1 MNIGS
6 ESAATPEH
14 MMDYNHKLLPLMKTW
29 LTKTKKWLLLLLGQ
43 LQIVTKKRNQVN
55 FFFRI
60 INLFRSLNF
69 ASKRFE
75 ENVDIDNQRWEIYVS
90 LWKKQILKSEKT

>member
-1 MNIGS
+1 MNNDG

-14 MMDYNHKLLPLMKTW
+14 MIDYNHKLLPLMKTW
-29 LTKTKKWLLLLLGQ
+29 LTKTKKVIIIVTRSASDSDKEKKSGQ
-43 LQIVTKKRNQVN
+43 L
-55 FFFRI
+55 FFRI

-75 ENVDIDNQRWEIYVS
+75 ENVDIDNHHWKIYVS
-90 LWKKQILKSEKT
+90 LWKQQILKSEKT

>member
-1 MNIGS
+1 
-6 ESAATPEH
+6 
-14 MMDYNHKLLPLMKTW
+14 MKTW

-90 LWKKQILKSEKT
+90 LWKQQILKSEKT

>member
-1 MNIGS
+1 MNIIVTR
-6 ESAATPEH
+6 SASDSDKE
-14 MMDYNHKLLPLMKTW
+14 
-29 LTKTKKWLLLLLGQ
+29 KKSGQ
-43 LQIVTKKRNQVN
+43 L
-55 FFFRI
+55 FFRI

-90 LWKKQILKSEKT
+90 L

>member
-1 MNIGS
+1 MII
-6 ESAATPEH
+6 
-14 MMDYNHKLLPLMKTW
+14 
-29 LTKTKKWLLLLLGQ
+29 
-43 LQIVTKKRNQVN
+43 IVTRSASDSDKEKKSCQL
-55 FFFRI
+55 FFRI

-90 LWKKQILKSEKT
+90 L

>member
-6 ESAATPEH
+6 
-14 MMDYNHKLLPLMKTW
+14 KLLPLMKTW
-29 LTKTKKWLLLLLGQ
+29 LKKTKKVIIIVTRSDSDKEKKSGQ
-43 LQIVTKKRNQVN
+43 L
-55 FFFRI
+55 FFRI